1 MTHGRPPST
10 RSPSG
15 EEEPAPAS
23 AHAAAYTIVRPT
35 RGPARP
41 VVFDSP
47 HSGYEWP
54 VDFEPAAARDA
65 VRATWDAYVDEL
77 CAGVTNA
84 GATLISARFPRAYI
98 DVNRAESDLDPE
110 LLAEAWPTALAP
122 SDHCRRGMGL
132 IRRDALPGLP
142 MYDRKL
148 MREEV
153 ERRIET
159 AYRPYRAA
167 LKRLIDE
174 AHAASGASCHI
185 DVHAVKSRGNRMNLD
200 VGQLRPDIIVSDR
213 LGATAGSAFTAHV
226 IEWFDAQGFRVQMN
240 DPYRGGDLI
249 GTFGRPLAA
258 RHSVQVAVNRALY
271 LNERTYEKT
280 DGFPTM
286 RHTMTMFAHEVGR
299 WIGGGLRL
307 ER

>member
-1 MTHGRPPST
+1 MTHGRPPSHKSPNDGDDAAA
-10 RSPSG
+10 RPAPIVIARPSG
-15 EEEPAPAS
+15 G
-23 AHAAAYTIVRPT
+23 TV
-35 RGPARP
+35 RP

-47 HSGYEWP
+47 HSGFEWP
-54 VDFEPAAARDA
+54 PDFEPSAPREA
-65 VRATWDAYVDEL
+65 VRATWDAYANEL
-77 CAGVTNA
+77 FAGVTNA
-84 GATLISARFPRAYI
+84 GATLLAARFPRAYI

-110 LLAEAWPTALAP
+110 QLAKDWPGTLAP

-132 IRRDALPGLP
+132 IRRDALPGLA
-142 MYDRKL
+142 MYDRPL
-148 MREEV
+148 APEEV
-153 ERRIET
+153 KRRIDT
-159 AYRPYRAA
+159 CYRPYRAA
-167 LKRLIDE
+167 LRQLIDE

-185 DVHAVKSRGNRMNLD
+185 NVHAVKSRGNRMNLD
-200 VGQLRPDIIVSDR
+200 VGQLRPDIVVSDR

-249 GTFGRPLAA
+249 GTFGRPLAGM
-258 RHSVQVAVNRALY
+258 HSVQLAVNRALY
-271 LNERTYEKT
+271 INERTYEKT

-286 RHTMTMFAHEVGR
+286 RHTMTMFAHEIGR